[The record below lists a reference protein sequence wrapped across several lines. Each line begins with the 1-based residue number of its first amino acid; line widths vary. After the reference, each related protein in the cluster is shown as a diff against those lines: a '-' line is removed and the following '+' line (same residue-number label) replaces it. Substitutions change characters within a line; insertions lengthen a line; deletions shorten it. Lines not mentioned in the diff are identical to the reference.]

1 MCVCVIVE
9 AHLSFR
15 CPPTHGAGGWMGVG
29 VTGWVGDGL
38 VDEWVVRGGDE
49 PLATVPPTSDVPKK
63 VFFAKFDRS

>member
-1 MCVCVIVE
+1 
-9 AHLSFR
+9 
-15 CPPTHGAGGWMGVG
+15 MGVG